1 VTPSEAYTSLIAKTT
16 SAQIQTL
23 ILGSKAPNTPI
34 ALNRVQLTKDLAND
48 FSEIARKAIPPND
61 EVSLLPYVASYNPR
75 LGEVMYIS
83 LDTDAKVKPIV
94 DDLIAFQNIEHL
106 KSKTDVSDNLKFYSL
121 VYGVKKDDR
130 ISLIRATSEK
140 LELSKGVRL
149 PAILRSGTFSKLKQ
163 QVFLFDRYMDGAAA
177 EGYFFIF
184 NKKAFERL
192 FQYYEEL
199 RANAENTVN
208 LVTKYIPISNLADF
222 KTACTT
228 QVRFMDKLASV
239 SRSPYLT
246 SITIE
251 QIKAVIKEFDL
262 SVPIVEEEGTEKI
275 VFEKAPEKRWE
286 ILKLLDDDYL
296 RSVMTNEKYAANSKL
311 RLSAK

>member
-1 VTPSEAYTSLIAKTT
+1 
-16 SAQIQTL
+16 
-23 ILGSKAPNTPI
+23 
-34 ALNRVQLTKDLAND
+34 
-48 FSEIARKAIPPND
+48 
-61 EVSLLPYVASYNPR
+61 
-75 LGEVMYIS
+75 
-83 LDTDAKVKPIV
+83 
-94 DDLIAFQNIEHL
+94 
-106 KSKTDVSDNLKFYSL
+106 
-121 VYGVKKDDR
+121 
-130 ISLIRATSEK
+130 
-140 LELSKGVRL
+140 
-149 PAILRSGTFSKLKQ
+149 
-163 QVFLFDRYMDGAAA
+163 MDGAAA
-177 EGYFFIF
+177 GGYFFIF
-184 NKKAFERL
+184 NKRAFEKL

-208 LVTKYIPISNLADF
+208 LVTKHIPISNLTEF

-246 SITIE
+246 SITID

-262 SVPIVEEEGTEKI
+262 SVPIVEEDGLEKI
-275 VFEKAPEKRWE
+275 VFEKAPQKRWE

>member
-1 VTPSEAYTSLIAKTT
+1 MTPSEAYELLITQTAG
-16 SAQIQTL
+16 AQIQTL
-23 ILGSKAPNTPI
+23 VLGSKTASTPI
-34 ALNRVQLTKDLAND
+34 ALNRVQLTKDLAKD
-48 FSEIARKAIPPND
+48 FSDIARKAVPPSD
-61 EVSLLPYVASYNPR
+61 EISLLPYAASYNPG

-83 LDTDAKVKPIV
+83 LDKDVKVKPII

-106 KSKTDVSDNLKFYSL
+106 KSKTDLSDNLRFYAV
-121 VYGVKKDDR
+121 VYGVKKDNR
-130 ISLIRATSEK
+130 IALIRTTSEK
-140 LELSKGVRL
+140 LELSKGARL
-149 PAILRSGTFSKLKQ
+149 PALLRSGTFSKLKQ
-163 QVFLFDRYMDGAAA
+163 QVFLFDRRMDGAAA
-177 EGYFFIF
+177 GGYFFIF
-184 NKKAFERL
+184 NKGAFEKL

-208 LVTKYIPISNLADF
+208 LVTKYIPVSNLAEF

-239 SRSPYLT
+239 SRSPYLA

-262 SVPIVEEEGTEKI
+262 SVPIIEEDGVEKI
-275 VFEKAPEKRWE
+275 VFEKAPQKRWD